1 MENSENKTQSNKK
14 SALLII
20 GNEILSGRTLDKNT
34 QYIGE
39 KMGAHGV
46 PLSEVRVVP
55 DVEARIV
62 AALNEMRGAYDYV
75 FTTGGIGPTH
85 DDITA
90 ESVAKAFGV
99 EFGRHAGA
107 YEILLSHYGENELTE
122 ARASMADMPLVEDD
136 FELILNPVS
145 SAPGFRIGNV
155 FVMAGVPRIMQGML
169 DNVLGM
175 ITQGA
180 ATLSRT
186 VHVDSPESAIAGVLG
201 EVQAQFDD
209 VEIGSYP
216 QFKPEGGWAVSVVL
230 RGVDDARLEAAQD
243 MLVDVLK
250 SREIMAT
257 VFS

>member
-1 MENSENKTQSNKK
+1 MENLQNKR
-14 SALLII
+14 SALIII

-34 QYIGE
+34 QYIAE
-39 KMGAHGV
+39 KMGGHGV
-46 PLSEVRVVP
+46 PLSEVRIVP
-55 DVEARIV
+55 DIEAKIISTV
-62 AALNEMRGAYDYV
+62 NEMREDYDFV

-90 ESVAKAFGV
+90 ECVAKAFGV
-99 EFGRHAGA
+99 GFGRHAGA
-107 YEILLSHYGENELTE
+107 YEILLAHYGAEELTE
-122 ARASMADMPLVEDD
+122 ARASMADMPVADD

-169 DNVLGM
+169 DHVLGM
-175 ITQGA
+175 ITPGA
-180 ATLSRT
+180 GVISRT

-201 EVQAQFDD
+201 DVQGQFED

-230 RGVDDARLEAAQD
+230 RGVDAARIEAAQAA
-243 MLVDVLK
+243 LLEVLSQKGIDSK
-250 SREIMAT
+250 SIGDNKAA
-257 VFS
+257 